1 MKTFFSRRKKRD
13 LQHDEVSLQ
22 ITSMADIFTIL
33 LVFLL
38 KGYASGAL
46 QITPSPGVRIP
57 TADGA
62 PLSEEALQV
71 EISGSAV
78 QVGGRPVA
86 ELREFALAGGGAGLL
101 NAFKRERSR
110 RNLIAKT
117 NDQVKDDG
125 KILVLADERTPY
137 ATVKLVLRSAAIHG
151 FSDLRLAVLKE

>member
-1 MKTFFSRRKKRD
+1 MRTFFSRRKKRE
-13 LQHDEVSLQ
+13 LQHDDVSLQ

-57 TADGA
+57 AAQGA
-62 PLSEEALQV
+62 APGEEALQV
-71 EISGSAV
+71 EISGTAV
-78 QVGGRPVA
+78 QVGGRPA
-86 ELREFALAGGGAGLL
+86 AQLRDFAPVGDGAGLSE
-101 NAFKRERSR
+101 AFKRERER
-110 RNLIAKT
+110 RKLIVKA

-125 KILVLADERTPY
+125 KIIVVADERTPY
-137 ATVKLVLRSAAIHG
+137 STVKLVLRSAAIHG